1 MLEDP
6 QKILMSKI
14 SIFLLK
20 KDSEIALLGL
30 GKFQKEQSHE
40 FWWTL
45 FLFYRYG
52 KLIHGR
58 AGQKDPPQVG

>member
-40 FWWTL
+40 FW
-45 FLFYRYG
+45 
-52 KLIHGR
+52 
-58 AGQKDPPQVG
+58 